1 VGSPPLRGGDQL
13 SATVFPVTT
22 TSKFCGGPG
31 GAVCMSLAG
40 GRDMAATR
48 GGAGDPKATMRASG
62 ITSSNGDALMVNLS
76 VTQVDDGRGELRA
89 ICSLE
94 SRFACIPRTQPF
106 VGTSQ
111 QSEMA
116 LKLNR

>member
-1 VGSPPLRGGDQL
+1 
-13 SATVFPVTT
+13 
-22 TSKFCGGPG
+22 
-31 GAVCMSLAG
+31 
-40 GRDMAATR
+40 
-48 GGAGDPKATMRASG
+48 
-62 ITSSNGDALMVNLS
+62 MVNLS